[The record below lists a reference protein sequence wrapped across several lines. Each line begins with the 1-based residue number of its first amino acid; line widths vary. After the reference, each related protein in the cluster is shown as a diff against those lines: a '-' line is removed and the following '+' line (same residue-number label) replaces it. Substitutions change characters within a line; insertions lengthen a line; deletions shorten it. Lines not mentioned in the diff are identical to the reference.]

1 MLHLFVNFT
10 PDRRLIDT
18 HCFTGTGIPVTS
30 INDYIALVCT
40 ILMCINWPPAA
51 SSAASMCVDKDTFLH
66 FLREAARSSHAAKA
80 VATARQHEQD

>member
-30 INDYIALVCT
+30 MNYYIADQL
-40 ILMCINWPPAA
+40 LANQMAQ
-51 SSAASMCVDKDTFLH
+51 LQ
-66 FLREAARSSHAAKA
+66 L
-80 VATARQHEQD
+80 